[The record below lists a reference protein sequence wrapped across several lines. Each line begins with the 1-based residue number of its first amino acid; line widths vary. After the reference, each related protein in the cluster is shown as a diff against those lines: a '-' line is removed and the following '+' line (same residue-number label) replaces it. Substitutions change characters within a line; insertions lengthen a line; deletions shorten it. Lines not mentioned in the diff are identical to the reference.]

1 MNDGRRVLI
10 ILPAWNEE
18 DGLPSV
24 LREFQQ
30 QLPYVD
36 TLVVDD
42 GSADNTAEVAR
53 AAGSAVGQLPFNLGV
68 GGAMRLA
75 YRYAQQHGYDVAR
88 CWSASPSATP
98 TWSSVPGSPATATTP
113 CAARA
118 SGRCRRCPWCCRA
131 SLGPSSPTPP
141 RASAP
146 ATGLS

>member
-1 MNDGRRVLI
+1 MI
-10 ILPAWNEE
+10 IPPAWNEE

-24 LREFQQ
+24 LREIQR
-30 QLPYVD
+30 QLPYVE

-42 GSADNTAEVAR
+42 GSADNTVEVAR

-68 GGAMRLA
+68 GGAMRLV

-118 SGRCRRCPWCCRA
+118 SGRCRRCPWA
-131 SLGPSSPTPP
+131 SHRVLRPLVPLWSTSW
-141 RASAP
+141 
-146 ATGLS
+146 

>member
-42 GSADNTAEVAR
+42 GSADSTAEVAR
-53 AAGSAVGQLPFNLGV
+53 AAGS
-68 GGAMRLA
+68 
-75 YRYAQQHGYDVAR
+75 
-88 CWSASPSATP
+88 SP
-98 TWSSVPGSPATATTP
+98 
-113 CAARA
+113 
-118 SGRCRRCPWCCRA
+118 
-131 SLGPSSPTPP
+131 GPSSPTPP

-146 ATGLS
+146 ATGRS

>member
-53 AAGSAVGQLPFNLGV
+53 AAGSTVGQLPFNLGV

-75 YRYAQQHGYDVAR
+75 YRYAQ
-88 CWSASPSATP
+88 
-98 TWSSVPGSPATATTP
+98 
-113 CAARA
+113 
-118 SGRCRRCPWCCRA
+118 
-131 SLGPSSPTPP
+131 
-141 RASAP
+141 
-146 ATGLS
+146 